1 MLETVK
7 CHIEKKFPFLIGKK
21 ILVACSGGIDSVVL
35 ARILK
40 ELKFN
45 ISLAHCNFSLRGI
58 ESDEDE
64 KFVISIANKLSIPV
78 FNTKFDTKQF
88 KEINKVSIQMAARE
102 LRYHWFDELCKK
114 HSFDFIATGHHLD
127 DEIETFLINLTRGTG
142 IRGLIGIPET
152 NHKVIRPLLMISRND
167 IYEYA
172 IKNNITWREDQSNAD
187 TDYLRNKFRLNV
199 IPSLKQTN
207 TNFLKGFQKTTTH
220 LKTSLS
226 LVNDYTELIKK
237 LVFIVKETSI
247 EIDILKLKG
256 LPNTNYL
263 LYELL
268 FPYGFTNWEDIID
281 LLDAQT
287 GKKIF
292 SKKYRLLK
300 NRNFLILDQKSQIN
314 IKSHFYINEGD
325 KILKKPFFL
334 SINKVEEILDYTLN
348 NLYLDFDKLVFPLKL
363 RPWEDGDYFFP
374 FGMKGKKKLSKFFKD
389 EKLSLIS
396 KEKIWVLLSENNII
410 WVVGMRSDARFKVD
424 DETKHILKI
433 TYSEK

>member
-1 MLETVK
+1 LLETVK
-7 CHIEKKFPFLIGKK
+7 CHIEKKFPFLIGKN

-35 ARILK
+35 VRILK

-64 KFVISIANKLSIPV
+64 KFVISIADKLSIPI

-88 KEINKVSIQMAARE
+88 KEINKVSTQMAARE

-172 IKNNITWREDQSNAD
+172 IKNNITWREDHSNTD

-199 IPSLKQTN
+199 IPSLRQTN

-226 LVNDYTELIKK
+226 LVNDYMELIKK
-237 LVFIVKETSI
+237 LVFILKETSI

-263 LYELL
+263 IYELL
-268 FPYGFTNWEDIID
+268 FPYGFTNWGDIID

-314 IKSHFYINEGD
+314 IESHFYINEGD
-325 KILKKPFFL
+325 KILKKPLFL
-334 SINKVEEILDYTLN
+334 SINKVEEILEYTPN

-410 WVVGMRSDARFKVD
+410 WVVGMRSDERFKVD

>member
-1 MLETVK
+1 
-7 CHIEKKFPFLIGKK
+7 
-21 ILVACSGGIDSVVL
+21 
-35 ARILK
+35 
-40 ELKFN
+40 
-45 ISLAHCNFSLRGI
+45 
-58 ESDEDE
+58 
-64 KFVISIANKLSIPV
+64 
-78 FNTKFDTKQF
+78 
-88 KEINKVSIQMAARE
+88 MAARE

-172 IKNNITWREDQSNAD
+172 IKNNINWREDHSNTE

-199 IPSLKQTN
+199 IPSLKQVN

-226 LVNDYTELIKK
+226 LLNDYMELIKK

-314 IKSHFYINEGD
+314 IESHFYINEGD
-325 KILKKPFFL
+325 KTLKKPLCL
-334 SINKVEEILDYTLN
+334 SINKVDKILSYTPN

-410 WVVGMRSDARFKVD
+410 WVVGMRSDERFKVD

>member
-1 MLETVK
+1 M
-7 CHIEKKFPFLIGKK
+7 
-21 ILVACSGGIDSVVL
+21 LVACSGGIDSIVL

-64 KFVISIANKLSIPV
+64 KFVISIADKLSIPI

-88 KEINKVSIQMAARE
+88 KEINKVSTQMAARE

-172 IKNNITWREDQSNAD
+172 IKNNITWREDHSNTD

-207 TNFLKGFQKTTTH
+207 ANFLKGFQKTTTH

-226 LVNDYTELIKK
+226 LVNDYMELIKK
-237 LVFIVKETSI
+237 LVFILKETSI

-256 LPNTNYL
+256 LPNTNFL

-268 FPYGFTNWEDIID
+268 FPFGFTNLGDIID

-314 IKSHFYINEGD
+314 IESHFYINEGD
-325 KILKKPFFL
+325 KILKKPLCL
-334 SINKVEEILDYTLN
+334 SINKVDTMLSYTPN

-410 WVVGMRSDARFKVD
+410 WVVGMRSDERFKVD

>member
-1 MLETVK
+1 MLDTVK
-7 CHIEKKFPFLIGKK
+7 CHIENKFPFLEGKK
-21 ILVACSGGIDSVVL
+21 LLVACSGGIDSVVL
-35 ARILK
+35 TRILK
-40 ELKFN
+40 ELSFN

-64 KFVISIANKLSIPV
+64 KFVTSIADKLSIPI
-78 FNTKFDTKQF
+78 FKTKFDTKYF
-88 KEINKVSIQMAARE
+88 KETNKVSTQMAARD
-102 LRYHWFDELCKK
+102 LRYHWFDKICKK
-114 HSFDFIATGHHLD
+114 HSFDFIVTGHHLD

-152 NHKVIRPLLMISRND
+152 NHKVIRPLLTISRNA
-167 IYEYA
+167 IYDYA
-172 IKNNITWREDQSNAD
+172 IKNNIIWREDPSNAD
-187 TDYLRNKFRLNV
+187 TNYLRNKFRLDV

-207 TNFLKGFQKTTTH
+207 DNFLKGFQKTTNH

-226 LVNDYTELIKK
+226 LVNDYMELIKK
-237 LVFIVKETSI
+237 LVLTIKETSI
-247 EIDILKLKG
+247 EIDISKLKG
-256 LPNTNYL
+256 LPNTNFL

-268 FPYGFTNWEDIID
+268 FPYGFRSWEDIVD

-292 SKKYRLLK
+292 SKKYRLIK
-300 NRNFLILDQKSQIN
+300 NRNFLILDQKKATN
-314 IKSHFYINEGD
+314 NENHFYINQGD
-325 KILKKPFFL
+325 KILKKPLFL
-334 SINKVEEILDYTLN
+334 SINKVDEILDYTPN

-363 RPWEDGDYFFP
+363 RTWNDGDYFFP

-396 KEKIWVLLSENNII
+396 KEKIWVLLSENNIV
-410 WVVGMRSDARFKVD
+410 WVVGMRSDERFKVNN
-424 DETKHILKI
+424 ETKQILKI

>member
-7 CHIEKKFPFLIGKK
+7 CHIKKKFPFLIGKK

-64 KFVISIANKLSIPV
+64 KLVISIADKLSIPI

-88 KEINKVSIQMAARE
+88 KEINKVSTQMAARE

-172 IKNNITWREDQSNAD
+172 IKNNITWREDHSNTD

-207 TNFLKGFQKTTTH
+207 ANFLKGFQKTTTH
-220 LKTSLS
+220 LKTSLT
-226 LVNDYTELIKK
+226 LVNDYMELIKK

-256 LPNTNYL
+256 LPNTNFL

-268 FPYGFTNWEDIID
+268 FPFGFTNLGDIID

-314 IKSHFYINEGD
+314 IKSHFYINQGD
-325 KILKKPFFL
+325 KTLKKPLYL
-334 SINKVEEILDYTLN
+334 SINKVDEILDCTPN

-410 WVVGMRSDARFKVD
+410 WVVGMRSDERFKVD

>member
-7 CHIEKKFPFLIGKK
+7 CHIEKKFPFLIGKN

-35 ARILK
+35 VRILK

-64 KFVISIANKLSIPV
+64 KFVISIADKLSIPI

-88 KEINKVSIQMAARE
+88 KEINKVSTQMAARE

-172 IKNNITWREDQSNAD
+172 IKNNITWREDHSNTD

-199 IPSLKQTN
+199 IPSLRQTN

-226 LVNDYTELIKK
+226 LVNDYMELIKK

-263 LYELL
+263 IYELL
-268 FPYGFTNWEDIID
+268 FPYGFTNWGDIID

-314 IKSHFYINEGD
+314 IESHFYINEGD

-334 SINKVEEILDYTLN
+334 SINKVEEILDYTPN

-410 WVVGMRSDARFKVD
+410 WVVGMRSDERFKVD